1 MRVSSCRL
9 RHRLISFVGFAV
21 LALQLLPAEVFAQT
35 DSQSETDLALS
46 LARAISASDFVR
58 AGEMLTPDAV
68 VTFQNGDS
76 VVGRDAIERYVK
88 GLFAGKGAL
97 IQAYAGEPVVKSVTE
112 VDAQSK
118 VLAGTSTDTLTL
130 SSGAPMVIETRW
142 TATVVRR
149 DGAWK
154 IASLHLST
162 NMLDNP
168 VIEKMKMTSYLLG
181 AFGLV
186 MGLTLG
192 LGLMIIL
199 RRRAAPVEAQ

>member
-9 RHRLISFVGFAV
+9 QHRLISFVGFAV
-21 LALQLLPAEVFAQT
+21 LALPFLPAEAFAQT
-35 DSQSETDLALS
+35 DSQSETDLAVS
-46 LARAISASDFVR
+46 LARAISTSDFVR

-112 VDAQSK
+112 VDALTK
-118 VLAGTSTDTLTL
+118 VLAGASTDTLTL

-192 LGLMIIL
+192 LGLMIVL